1 MAFDAKEDKI
11 VKLLSQNLLE
21 IPRNQRKYVWTK
33 VNWSDLISDI
43 KFIVDNPTQTEHF
56 LGSIVLRS
64 EETINGL
71 ERFSIIDGQQRTI
84 TIILF
89 LLSLIRVFQENN
101 RIEDVEGTLQFI
113 YFKDRK
119 NNERL
124 VMHSD
129 DHILLADIASN
140 IKNYNANESFA
151 QLISKITFKDSE
163 KKIKEGIEHIYSTL
177 KSYVDSYGIE
187 YVIKIKDSLLDARYI
202 RIIAD
207 SDADAYTVFEILNAR
222 GMSLEDY
229 ELLKNY
235 IMRYIQPKEKVDEVK
250 AKWTEIEH
258 KLKTHIKA
266 FFRHYVIHK
275 IGAGSSD
282 VYLTIKNKFKKE
294 NVSDLLNDLYRK
306 SALYELIIYPNQN
319 RHKEEFQILS
329 FLKSRRSQQLRPLLL
344 SLISSYEAGRIDQI
358 AYLDLLQFLRNFFI
372 CFTIIASEKSNKL
385 TEIVE
390 KYAPMLENHPSK
402 ENLDL
407 FKDAMRHKLP
417 TLETFTRI
425 FSELGYSNHYEYYKD
440 SAKKNQVLVALEL
453 IESHLSPGFSYED
466 VTIEHLNPDCESR
479 ENATIG
485 NLTLL
490 EESINQKCGSL
501 PFRDKLPL
509 YGDSNFRMT
518 REIQKR
524 YSSDPDKFNIE
535 SRAKAMAQMIY
546 SNIFR
551 FKIE

>member
-43 KFIVDNPTQTEHF
+43 KFIVDNPSQAEHF

-64 EETINGL
+64 EEPVNGL

-89 LLSLIRVFQENN
+89 LLSLIRVEND

-129 DHILLADIASN
+129 NHILLTDIACKIRS
-140 IKNYNANESFA
+140 YNANESFA
-151 QLISKITFKDSE
+151 QLISTITFKDSE
-163 KKIKEGIEHIYSTL
+163 KKIKEGIEFIYSTL
-177 KSYVDSYGIE
+177 KSYADSYGIE
-187 YVIKIKDSLLDARYI
+187 YVIKLKDSLLDARYI

-207 SDADAYTVFEILNAR
+207 SEADAYTVFEILNAR
-222 GMSLEDY
+222 GISLEDY

-235 IMRYIQPKEKVDEVK
+235 IMRYIQPKELVDEVK
-250 AKWTEIEH
+250 TKWIEIEH
-258 KLKTHIKA
+258 KLKIQIKA

-275 IGAGSSD
+275 IGASSSG

-306 SALYELIIYPNQN
+306 SALYECIIYPNQN
-319 RHKEEFQILS
+319 RDKEEFQILS

-344 SLISSYEAGRIDQI
+344 SLISSFEAGRIEKEV
-358 AYLDLLQFLRNFFI
+358 YLDLLRFLRNFFI

-390 KYAPMLENHPSK
+390 KYAPILENHPYK
-402 ENLDL
+402 ENLDS
-407 FKDAMRHKLP
+407 FKDAMRRKLP

-425 FSELGYSNHYEYYKD
+425 FTELGYSNHYEYYKD
-440 SAKKNQVLVALEL
+440 STKKSQVLVALEL

-466 VTIEHLNPDCESR
+466 VTIEHLNSNCESR

-490 EESINQKCGSL
+490 EESINKKCNRM
-501 PFRDKLPL
+501 PFCDKLPL

-518 REIQKR
+518 RRIQKR
-524 YSSDPDKFNIE
+524 YSSNPNTHNIE
-535 SRAKAMAQMIY
+535 ARGKAMAKMIY
-546 SNIFR
+546 REIFR
-551 FKIE
+551 FEIE